1 MASNLE
7 VKDYIPMPRRRVW
20 HSTLGNCEGFL
31 YSSSGF
37 PLFILGPQCKFHLG
51 IYFLGSTLCFLCIIF
66 LFLISSQHL
75 MTFELSL
82 FTWFS
87 FILFT
92 ISFLYT
98 GLADPGIQFSINMP
112 QQEILKHFTDR
123 KFCRVCEILKEEGS
137 LHCIECDLCI
147 REKKFHSLI
156 FGKCI
161 GKNVYV
167 WYKLSGVFGIMTCCG
182 ILVSIAY
189 AVIIH

>member
-20 HSTLGNCEGFL
+20 HSTLGNCEGFI

-37 PLFILGPQCKFHLG
+37 PLFILGPQW
-51 IYFLGSTLCFLCIIF
+51 IYFLGFTLCFLCIIF
-66 LFLISSQHL
+66 LFIISAQHL
-75 MTFELSL
+75 MTPELSI
-82 FTWFS
+82 FTWIS
-87 FILFT
+87 YILFV

-98 GLADPGIQFSINMP
+98 GLADPGIQFPISMS
-112 QQEILKHFTDR
+112 QQDILKHFTDR
-123 KFCRVCEILKEEGS
+123 KFCRVCEVLKEEGS

-161 GKNVYV
+161 GKNIYV
-167 WYKLSGVFGIMTCCG
+167 WYKITRVFGMMTCCG

-189 AVIIH
+189 AMIIH